1 MNVSFLVCLLF
12 ITCLFARVRYHVII
26 CSLVTRLA
34 FIVLSPKLIRPISGY
49 GFIIVLFVVGEITRF
64 ICDYYNFVPKEDDC
78 DDEKN
83 LRSVNE
89 SLSCPTT
96 QIIPALG
103 KISLSILHVDYD
115 VSYHET
121 STLSLLTPNILRFL

>member
-1 MNVSFLVCLLF
+1 MVS
-12 ITCLFARVRYHVII
+12 RII
-26 CSLVTRLA
+26 CSIVTRLA

-121 STLSLLTPNILRFL
+121 STLSLLTPNILLFL